1 MKAPRDMDS
10 AYYGPWGVGC
20 LLFPC
25 LLAIGCFLYVLLE
38 GRSIVPSDFAHYLLI
53 GTVTVVMIIAP
64 VVLGI
69 VAAKKYTTW
78 KQWAEERGW
87 VEPPRKERAWKK
99 GDS

>member
-1 MKAPRDMDS
+1 VA
-10 AYYGPWGVGC
+10 VVII
-20 LLFPC
+20 
-25 LLAIGCFLYVLLE
+25 IG
-38 GRSIVPSDFAHYLLI
+38 
-53 GTVTVVMIIAP
+53 P

-69 VAAKKYTTW
+69 VTAKKYTTW